1 MIEREL
7 RDVVRCGE
15 DSRHQFKLDMKSPDA
30 LASEIVAFLNS
41 KGGTIFVGVSDA
53 GELAGLVAE

>member
-1 MIEREL
+1 MTAKEL
-7 RDVVRCGE
+7 RDIVLRGE

-41 KGGTIFVGVSDA
+41 KGGTIFVGVSDV
-53 GELAGLVAE
+53 GELAGLAAE